1 MRLRK
6 MNKIW
11 GLTYESIYADGHLFW
26 KTEIKNP
33 FRQGDYWK
41 IGIGSKF
48 LWKARQ
54 EGVEKFILKVGEREI
69 MMFPPSKKVLDK
81 KVKQGE
87 YEDKPSLFKDS
98 APMRIFFFN
107 II

>member
-1 MRLRK
+1 MF
-6 MNKIW
+6 KIW
-11 GLTYESIYADGHLFW
+11 GLEAEKIYVDGHLFW
-26 KTEIKNP
+26 KTEIRNP
-33 FRQGDYWK
+33 FKMDEGWK
-41 IGIGSKF
+41 VGLNTKF

-69 MMFPPSKKVLDK
+69 IMFPPSKKVLDK

-87 YEDKPSLFKDS
+87 YEDKKSMFQGS